1 MYYRQ
6 EKLQLIEDTKKV
18 YEEILAKKDCVTLK
32 DLAVNGKDLMGAGV
46 SQGKA
51 IGAVLKAMLED
62 VLDNPEHNSKDY
74 LLEPERLKS
83 FLEGSE

>member
-1 MYYRQ
+1 
-6 EKLQLIEDTKKV
+6 
-18 YEEILAKKDCVTLK
+18 
-32 DLAVNGKDLMGAGV
+32 MGAGV

-51 IGAVLKAMLED
+51 IGTVLKAMLED